1 MIKLIKNE
9 LFKILHKRSTFVFA
23 IIALLFLIVTN
34 LIYRNYNDFLGV
46 ESYYEGIDINEVN
59 NYIDGYDPLVDSL
72 DDYAYNLALLDV
84 YNLTSDYSRDSW
96 QYEAFMTYYL
106 STDTD
111 YYIEMHSENPD
122 EELLDELSTT
132 LFNTMQAIYTDD
144 WKYFAEA
151 EKEEL
156 ENTINSYTNALLDE
170 NLSDADFTEYN
181 KLRWIAEEEL
191 ELIEY
196 RLDNDLAP
204 GDGYLNEAITNIS
217 NNLYDMATYLYDA
230 DINVEDYS
238 EVRKIHYEN
247 KYILEEKIDTND
259 SDTLRS
265 VILNFFNEY
274 SFLIIIFI
282 IMIAGGIVS
291 DEFNKGT
298 IKSLLVVPHE
308 RSKILWAKYIAVLIC
323 LVLFIALLFVLE
335 IIVGGLLLGFSS
347 LSIPAVVYNL
357 TDRNIEVLNIFS
369 YFLLNL
375 VANLPQIIL
384 LATLAFAASVIL
396 NSTSA
401 AITITFCGMLAADII
416 NSIAY
421 SYNIK
426 ILNYFVTT
434 NWDFTTFLFGGTSIY
449 GVTIT
454 HSILVCLT
462 YLVIMLVIAF
472 IVFKNKDI
480 KNV

>member
-1 MIKLIKNE
+1 M
-9 LFKILHKRSTFVFA
+9 
-23 IIALLFLIVTN
+23 
-34 LIYRNYNDFLGV
+34 
-46 ESYYEGIDINEVN
+46 
-59 NYIDGYDPLVDSL
+59 
-72 DDYAYNLALLDV
+72 
-84 YNLTSDYSRDSW
+84 
-96 QYEAFMTYYL
+96 
-106 STDTD
+106 
-111 YYIEMHSENPD
+111 
-122 EELLDELSTT
+122 
-132 LFNTMQAIYTDD
+132 
-144 WKYFAEA
+144 
-151 EKEEL
+151 
-156 ENTINSYTNALLDE
+156 
-170 NLSDADFTEYN
+170 
-181 KLRWIAEEEL
+181 
-191 ELIEY
+191 
-196 RLDNDLAP
+196 
-204 GDGYLNEAITNIS
+204 
-217 NNLYDMATYLYDA
+217 
-230 DINVEDYS
+230 
-238 EVRKIHYEN
+238 
-247 KYILEEKIDTND
+247 
-259 SDTLRS
+259 
-265 VILNFFNEY
+265 
-274 SFLIIIFI
+274 
-282 IMIAGGIVS
+282 
-291 DEFNKGT
+291 
-298 IKSLLVVPHE
+298 
-308 RSKILWAKYIAVLIC
+308 
-323 LVLFIALLFVLE
+323 
-335 IIVGGLLLGFSS
+335 LLGFSS